1 MILKPEYLMV
11 FAVLMAY
18 LVEELLLFLILP
30 MLANNGAVRKNYRQD
45 DVPVAAGLAF
55 PAVVM
60 VCFAAI
66 YLSGAYGGTSYNLYL
81 MAIITM
87 SFLGFVDDMLGQ
99 RDTLGLKGH
108 LSKLILERQ
117 LTTGGL
123 KALGGVLVA
132 AYVSLFYS
140 KSIPEFVLNAM
151 LIGLFTNS
159 MNLFDLRPGRCVKA
173 FLVVFIALFFTVKT
187 DLLIFVP
194 LFGAVVAYF
203 RYDLKALVMMGD
215 TGSNV
220 LGVTLGIMAVYGL
233 GLWARLS
240 LLVVLIVL
248 HIYTEKYSLT
258 KTIEKY
264 KVLNALDR
272 LGRGD

>member
-1 MILKPEYLMV
+1 MHLKPEYLMV
-11 FAVLMAY
+11 LAVIMAF
-18 LVEELLLFLILP
+18 LIEELLLYLILP
-30 MLANNGAVRKNYRQD
+30 MLTNNGAVRKNYRQD
-45 DVPVAAGLAF
+45 DVPVAAGLTF
-55 PAVVM
+55 PATVM
-60 VCFAAI
+60 VCLAAI
-66 YLSGAYGGTSYNLYL
+66 YLSGAYKETPYNLYL
-81 MAIITM
+81 VAIITM

-108 LSKLILERQ
+108 FSKLLFEHQ

-123 KALGGVLVA
+123 KALGGSLVA
-132 AYVSLFYS
+132 GYVALFYS
-140 KSIPEFVLNAM
+140 KSIPEFILNAV

-173 FLVVFIALFFTVKT
+173 FLIVFIPLIFTIKT
-187 DLLIFVP
+187 DLLIFIP
-194 LFGAVVAYF
+194 LLGAVLAYF
-203 RYDLKALVMMGD
+203 RYDLRALVMMGD

-233 GLWARLS
+233 GMWPRLA
-240 LLVVLIVL
+240 LLAVLVVL

-264 KVLNALDR
+264 KALNAIDR